1 MRLGDPPP
9 QDGGV
14 RGGHIPPVDDAGL
27 GKSSETPTKPDLATY
42 LSQPLVRLTQR
53 ELGGR
58 PPPVPVSAVVLKPTT
73 NIFLHNPPTI

>member
-27 GKSSETPTKPDLATY
+27 GKTSESETPTKPDLATY
-42 LSQPLVRLTQR
+42 LFQPLV
-53 ELGGR
+53 
-58 PPPVPVSAVVLKPTT
+58 
-73 NIFLHNPPTI
+73 